1 MTDYTHYWTRG
12 TIKSR
17 ETMPDPFEP
26 LIHTASAEFRSRG
39 VGPGDTVYVIN
50 LNGGRLRVVARMVVD
65 LVVDQRQAE
74 QLLGDENLW
83 DAPDH
88 CIARKGTATPSR
100 YDAYLT
106 DSQLAKFRFVA
117 ADGKAQGPKR
127 RQDGKIEPQSF
138 RSPVREITPQTA
150 ALLDSVLGSR
160 PKSPAAKL
168 GVSNPRDVERAVE
181 GLVTESRSKRRN
193 SALRATALRRSNGT
207 CAACGVDFNS
217 VLGGRGLRCLVVHHT
232 KQLKDRDTPAE
243 TNINDLAVVC
253 ANCHMLIHENPNQAM
268 PVPELHR
275 LLGKL
280 GR

>member
-1 MTDYTHYWTRG
+1 MTDYTHYWTRD
-12 TIKSR
+12 TIKSQ
-17 ETMPDPFEP
+17 ETKPDPYEE
-26 LIHTASAEFRSRG
+26 LIHTASAEFRLRG

-50 LNGGRLRVVARMVVD
+50 LNEGRLRVIARMVVD
-65 LVVDQRQAE
+65 LVVDQRGAE
-74 QLLGDENLW
+74 RILRTRNLW
-83 DAPDH
+83 DAADH
-88 CIARKGTATPSR
+88 CIARDGTATPAR

-106 DSQLAKFRFVA
+106 DSQLAKFRFVT
-117 ADGKAQGPKR
+117 ADGKSQGPKHR
-127 RQDGKIEPQSF
+127 KDGKIEPQSF

-160 PKSPAAKL
+160 PKSPAAKSV
-168 GVSNPRDVERAVE
+168 VSNPREVERAVE

-193 SALRATALRRSNGT
+193 PALRATALRRSNGT

-268 PVPELHR
+268 SVRELRR
-275 LLGKL
+275 LLSASGT
-280 GR
+280 